1 MIFVYKPLTLKKAT
15 PFFEQLPSKDWDP
28 LKFGRRFTPPSP
40 PPPPPYNYFILQEPF
55 QLYKVLSVTYISNK
69 TSNWKL
75 NKS

>member
-28 LKFGRRFTPPSP
+28 LKFGRRFTPP
-40 PPPPPYNYFILQEPF
+40 PYNYFILQEPF